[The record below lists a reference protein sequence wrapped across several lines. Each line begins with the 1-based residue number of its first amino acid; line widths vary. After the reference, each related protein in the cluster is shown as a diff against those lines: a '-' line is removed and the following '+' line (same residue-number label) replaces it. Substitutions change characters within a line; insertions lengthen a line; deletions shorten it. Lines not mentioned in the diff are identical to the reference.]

1 MLKVVCA
8 WCGKHLKGSETA
20 VEVSHG
26 ICDACQTK
34 TEADYPLLLAAQR
47 GAGAVISD
55 GEGHLR
61 TDPIAGEM
69 T

>member
-20 VEVSHG
+20 GDVSHG
-26 ICDACQTK
+26 ICEACQTK
-34 TEADYPLLLAAQR
+34 TVADYPLLAAQR
-47 GAGAVISD
+47 GADSVISD
-55 GEGHLR
+55 GEGQLR
-61 TDPIAGEM
+61 TDPIAGEI